1 MKNSR
6 TDKLSP
12 MSHTRIAGRHQI
24 SETRYHESGHSLEQ
38 IVHSALARNSYVRG
52 RNLDIEVNEDRVV
65 LKGVV
70 GTYYQ
75 KQIAQESIRSIDGVN
90 SIRNE
95 IEVISV

>member
-1 MKNSR
+1 MSR
-6 TDKLSP
+6 TES
-12 MSHTRIAGRHQI
+12 AGRRVN
-24 SETRYHESGHSLEQ
+24 EMRYRESGHSLEQ
-38 IVHSALARNSYVRG
+38 LVHSALARNTHVRG

-75 KQIAQESIRSIDGVN
+75 KQIAQETIRSVDGVN
-90 SIRNE
+90 SIQNE

>member
-1 MKNSR
+1 MRDSR
-6 TDKLSP
+6 INGSTLLSAP
-12 MSHTRIAGRHQI
+12 QTARRSGNAI
-24 SETRYHESGHSLEQ
+24 RYHESGHTLEQ
-38 IVHSALARNSYVRG
+38 LVHSALARNTHVRG
-52 RNLDIEVNEDRVV
+52 RNLDIEVTDDAVV

-95 IEVISV
+95 IEVISI